1 MQERNVISGTTATI
15 FSSLADGMESLA
27 VWLLVA
33 FVLIVA
39 DLRFGVRA
47 SKKRGEKVRGSR
59 VVRRTINKLVD
70 YICWISI
77 AWVLGG
83 SFGEV
88 FDVPLLAAIVMLI
101 VCSIEMSSILDNYFE
116 YKGLHLH
123 FNIWKFFSKIFKV
136 SAIEESIEDKPKHHE
151 RHRQDNSSLHCDSG
165 GETSDGPGN

>member
-70 YICWISI
+70 Y
-77 AWVLGG
+77 
-83 SFGEV
+83 
-88 FDVPLLAAIVMLI
+88 M
-101 VCSIEMSSILDNYFE
+101 N
-116 YKGLHLH
+116 
-123 FNIWKFFSKIFKV
+123 
-136 SAIEESIEDKPKHHE
+136 
-151 RHRQDNSSLHCDSG
+151 
-165 GETSDGPGN
+165 